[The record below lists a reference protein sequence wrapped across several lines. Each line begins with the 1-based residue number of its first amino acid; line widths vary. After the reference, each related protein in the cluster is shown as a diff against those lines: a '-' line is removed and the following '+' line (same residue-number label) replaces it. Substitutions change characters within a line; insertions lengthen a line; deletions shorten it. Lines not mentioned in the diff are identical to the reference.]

1 MYTICCLIN
10 ETKKMK
16 KEMYVYWF
24 VVSYFFLN
32 IFSFVFVTVI
42 CVSVSLCMCVVLYCC
57 FSLFFFGLVWCTG
70 TLVILRTIVKSLDNR
85 PFCLCSVLI
94 NKYYFDLKTK
104 LSERKRIYKV
114 LFNLSFLEADC
125 RI

>member
-1 MYTICCLIN
+1 MLSYQRNEEDEKKNVCILVRRLLFFSQHFQFCICHGNLC
-10 ETKKMK
+10 
-16 KEMYVYWF
+16 F
-24 VVSYFFLN
+24 
-32 IFSFVFVTVI
+32 
-42 CVSVSLCMCVVLYCC
+42 CVSVYVCC
-57 FSLFFFGLVWCTG
+57 FILLLFVIFFGLVWCTG